1 MTLVKF
7 RQPVNGALDSMI
19 SNFWNEMPSF
29 FDKTFSPE
37 VTGEAPVNITETK
50 DAYKL
55 EFALPGRSK
64 EDFNV
69 SIDKNLLT
77 VSYEKKQEQEENED
91 KRIRREYS
99 YESFKRTFTLDE
111 RINADSIAA
120 KYENGILTLELP
132 KKEELKVSP
141 KQVEIK

>member
-7 RQPVNGALDSMI
+7 NQTPRTFNRFIDD
-19 SNFWNEMPSF
+19 FWNDVPGLF
-29 FDKTFSPE
+29 GKTFSPE
-37 VTGEAPVNITETK
+37 VTGNAPVNITENK
-50 DAYKL
+50 DSYLL
-55 EFALPGRSK
+55 EFSVPGRKK

-77 VSYEKKQEQEENED
+77 VSFEKKEEKEEETN

-99 YESFKRTFTLDE
+99 FESFKRSFTLDE
-111 RINADSIAA
+111 RIDAEKISA
-120 KYENGILTLELP
+120 KYENGILSLELP
-132 KKEELKVSP
+132 KKEEVKQSP